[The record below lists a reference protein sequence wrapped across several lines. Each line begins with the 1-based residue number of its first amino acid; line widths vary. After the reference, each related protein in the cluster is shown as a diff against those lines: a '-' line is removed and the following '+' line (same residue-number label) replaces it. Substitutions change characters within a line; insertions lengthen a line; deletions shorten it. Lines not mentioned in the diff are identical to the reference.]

1 MDSILSVQK
10 KTLQET
16 EKVYVAKTK
25 SYLYEQLIHWT
36 LENLVKIY
44 HGILEP
50 QNLIDPRQM
59 ALLKEPSAVLLQS
72 GLDEKWCADAM
83 ECNCCDV
90 SKTPPGRRENSA

>member
-1 MDSILSVQK
+1 MDSILSVQNK
-10 KTLQET
+10 NFTRDGKEFT
-16 EKVYVAKTK
+16 KVPPAVAKTE
-25 SYLYEQLIHWT
+25 SYFFGQLIHWT

-50 QNLIDPRQM
+50 QHLIDPRQM

-72 GLDEKWCADAM
+72 GLEEKWCADAM

-90 SKTPPGRRENSA
+90 SKTS